1 MFKIPVILICRNN
14 GWAISVPRSVQTASP
29 TFAQKA
35 VAYGLPG
42 VLVDGNDMLAMIHV
56 VGEAAAR
63 ARRGEGATLI
73 EARTYR
79 RGAHSTSDN
88 PSAYRD
94 PTEPK
99 EWESRDPLDRLR
111 AYMQARGELPA
122 GFEAKVRQEANQE
135 IRDAIAYAERVA
147 PKPPI
152 ASLFEDVYADVPWR
166 LREQQAELEAELRK
180 HGDKKPP
187 HAARARLKNSR
198 TPALRAAE
206 RLASNARVRSRAST
220 GD

>member
-1 MFKIPVILICRNN
+1 VFKIPVILICRNN

-35 VAYGLPG
+35 IAYGMPG
-42 VLVDGNDMLAMIHV
+42 VLVDGNDILAMIHV

-88 PSAYRD
+88 PDYYRD
-94 PTEPK
+94 QTEPR
-99 EWESRDPLDRLR
+99 EWESRDPLERLR

-122 GFEAKVRQEANQE
+122 GYEAKTKAEVVRE
-135 IRDAIAYAERVA
+135 IREAIAAAERSPA
-147 PKPPI
+147 KPPL
-152 ASLFEDVYADVPWR
+152 ASLFEDVYADIPWH
-166 LREQQAELEAELRK
+166 LREQQALLEAEIRK

-187 HAARARLKNSR
+187 HA
-198 TPALRAAE
+198 
-206 RLASNARVRSRAST
+206 
-220 GD
+220 G